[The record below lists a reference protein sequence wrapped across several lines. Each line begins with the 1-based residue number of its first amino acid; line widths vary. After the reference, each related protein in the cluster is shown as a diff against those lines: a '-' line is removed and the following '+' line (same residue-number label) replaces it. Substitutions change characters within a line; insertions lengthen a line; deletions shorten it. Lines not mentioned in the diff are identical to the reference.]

1 MTQRSGTARRSSR
14 YLGWLLGLTIA
25 ALQGCDQPCA
35 STSECSA
42 GDVCVAALC
51 KAVACERAIFATD
64 PQSGQCVA
72 LSGCFL
78 TEAQRSWQTCD
89 QDPCQGRNEQSC
101 LEDVR
106 CQPAYHSPDIAA
118 LFPGSR
124 TEFSSAGC
132 GGDAVATPGDPQGK
146 DPVEAPGVNNGTTPK
161 HPAGLSPCTG
171 SQRQFVGCRSVPQ
184 IAPQRACELLNLT
197 ECQTRTDCSALGSG
211 SGSGGS
217 AVPVSDPFGKAP
229 APVCVTAIQR
239 QTTCAGADALSCLLN
254 ASCRPVGSRCYC
266 PPGSDCSCL
275 DGSFL
280 ACENSDR
287 LRRCTSD
294 AECGT
299 SERCDND
306 EACSMPRTF
315 AALPPM
321 TPQPGTSDCL
331 GSCVPKGCQG
341 LGEQRC
347 NDDASCDGGR
357 YGTVCRPKS
366 YCISSEVEI
375 FSSDAG
381 RGNQCGCDTEFSGC
395 DVQAPIDQL
404 RPDRSLLVRDPEIV
418 DDPAFSL
425 ESVFTK
431 LAPAGQGDAFA
442 KSLLSQVGLATV
454 LSNGATSGLR
464 AGFDSFART
473 ELLPNQAGVLQRF
486 SKLMAT
492 TALINRLDLAAVGSC
507 GEARLSFAL
516 TEAYT
521 NGNKRMTLIV
531 ELRVPDDGMGCKL
544 VAQRWAEL
552 SAIDDVTQRRT
563 RLLALYAE
571 LLKPA
576 NLGQLR
582 TNEFLNL
589 SGGDPWELR
598 EFHLRPDG
606 LLQLVPVAQTI
617 DAKHTGTAELTTWV
631 RDNAAAL
638 GAGTAVVPARLLA
651 AVSTENG
658 GRISLM
664 GSADTVVRASEKAVN
679 ELACAGCHLT
689 ETKSPFVHIGERLGK
704 RVGTTYVPA
713 GRAVIDDFLQK
724 ELVKRAATLQRV
736 LNAPQSLLS
745 HDWRP
750 VVQTRTH

>member
-1 MTQRSGTARRSSR
+1 MTPRSGTARRSSR
-14 YLGWLLGLTIA
+14 YLGWLLGLAMA

-35 STSECSA
+35 STSDCST
-42 GDVCVAALC
+42 GEVCVAALC

-89 QDPCQGRNEQSC
+89 QDPCQGRDEQSC
-101 LEDVR
+101 VEDVR

-118 LFPGSR
+118 SLPGGR
-124 TEFSSAGC
+124 VFVSSAGC
-132 GGDAVATPGDPQGK
+132 GGEAVATSGDPQGK
-146 DPVEAPGVNNGTTPK
+146 DPTEAPGVNNDTAPK
-161 HPAGLSPCTG
+161 HPAALSPCTG
-171 SQRQFVGCRSVPQ
+171 SARAFVGCRSVPQ
-184 IAPQRACELLNLT
+184 ITPQRACELLSPT
-197 ECQTRTDCSALGSG
+197 ECQTRTDCSPLGSD
-211 SGSGGS
+211 SGSPS
-217 AVPVSDPFGKAP
+217 FPVPEPSGKAP
-229 APVCVTAIQR
+229 APLCVTAIQR
-239 QTTCAGADALSCLLN
+239 QTTCEGSDALSCLLN
-254 ASCRPVGSRCYC
+254 ASCRPIGARCYC
-266 PPGSDCSCL
+266 PTGSDCDCL
-275 DGSFL
+275 GGAFL
-280 ACENSDR
+280 ACERSDR
-287 LRRCTSD
+287 FRRCTSD
-294 AECGT
+294 AECGAT
-299 SERCDND
+299 ERCDND

-315 AALPPM
+315 TALPPM
-321 TPQPGTSDCL
+321 TPQPGTPDCL
-331 GSCVPKGCQG
+331 GSCVPKGCKG

-366 YCISSEVEI
+366 YCISSDVDI
-375 FSSDAG
+375 FSSAAG

-395 DVQAPIDQL
+395 DAQAPIDQL
-404 RPDRSLLVRDPEIV
+404 RPDRSLLVRDPEII

-431 LAPAGQGDAFA
+431 LAPVGQGDAFA

-454 LSNGATSGLR
+454 LSNGAKSGPR
-464 AGFDSFART
+464 AGFDTFAST
-473 ELLPNQAGVLQRF
+473 ELLPSQAGVLQRL
-486 SKLMAT
+486 SKRMAT
-492 TALINRLDLAAVGSC
+492 TALINRLDLASVGSC

-516 TEAYT
+516 TGAYT
-521 NGNKRMTLIV
+521 NGNTRMTLIV

-552 SAIDDVTQRRT
+552 SAIDDVAQRRT

-576 NLGQLR
+576 NLGQVR

-598 EFHLRPDG
+598 ELQLRPDG
-606 LLQLVPVAQTI
+606 LLQLSPVAQTI
-617 DAKHTGTAELTTWV
+617 DGKHLGTADLTAWV

-638 GAGTAVVPARLLA
+638 GAGTAVVPARFLA
-651 AVSTENG
+651 AASTENG
-658 GRISLM
+658 GRLSFA
-664 GSADTVVRASEKAVN
+664 GSSEAVVRASEKAVN

-724 ELVKRAATLQRV
+724 ELVTRAATLQRV
-736 LNAPQSLLS
+736 LNAPQSLQS

-750 VVQTRTH
+750 VVQARTH

>member
-1 MTQRSGTARRSSR
+1 MTPRLGTAPRSSR
-14 YLGWLLGLTIA
+14 YLVWLLGLTIA
-25 ALQGCDQPCA
+25 VLQGCDQPCA
-35 STSECSA
+35 STSDCSA
-42 GDVCVAALC
+42 GEVCVAALC
-51 KAVACERAIFATD
+51 KAVRCENAIFATD
-64 PQSGQCVA
+64 PESGQCVA

-78 TEAQRSWQTCD
+78 TEAQRSWQPCD
-89 QDPCQGRNEQSC
+89 QDPCWGRDEQSC
-101 LEDVR
+101 VEDVR

-118 LFPGSR
+118 ASTAARAKNALR
-124 TEFSSAGC
+124 GC
-132 GGDAVATPGDPQGK
+132 SIDAVATSDSSLGK
-146 DPVEAPGVNNGTTPK
+146 DPSEAPGVNNGTAPK
-161 HPAGLSPCTG
+161 HPAGLSRCTG

-184 IAPQRACELLNLT
+184 IAPQRACELLSQQ
-197 ECQTRTDCSALGSG
+197 ECQTRTDCSPAGSV
-211 SGSGGS
+211 SGGS
-217 AVPVSDPFGKAP
+217 AVPVSGPSGKAL
-229 APVCVTAIQR
+229 APVCVTVIQR
-239 QTTCAGADALSCLLN
+239 QMTCEGADAMSCLLN
-254 ASCRPVGSRCYC
+254 GSCRPVGARCYC
-266 PPGSDCSCL
+266 PSGSDCSCL

-287 LRRCTSD
+287 FRRCTSD
-294 AECGT
+294 AECGA

-306 EACSMPRTF
+306 EACSIPRTF
-315 AALPPM
+315 VALPPM
-321 TPQPGTSDCL
+321 TLQPGAPDCL
-331 GSCVPKGCQG
+331 GWCVPTGCKG

-347 NDDASCDGGR
+347 NEDPSCDGGR

-366 YCISSEVEI
+366 YCTSSQT
-375 FSSDAG
+375 DDLAAG
-381 RGNQCGCDTEFSGC
+381 RGNQCGCDSEFSGC
-395 DVQAPIDQL
+395 EVQAPIDQL

-454 LSNGATSGLR
+454 LSNGARSESRT
-464 AGFDSFART
+464 GFNTFANT
-473 ELLPNQAGVLQRF
+473 ELLLNQSGVLQRF
-486 SKLMAT
+486 SKRMAT
-492 TALINRLDLAAVGSC
+492 TALINRLDLAELGSC

-516 TEAYT
+516 TGAYT
-521 NGNKRMTLIV
+521 NGNRRMTLIV
-531 ELRVPDDGMGCKL
+531 ELRVPDDGMGCKR

-552 SAIDDVTQRRT
+552 SAIEDVTQRRT

-576 NLGQLR
+576 NLGQVR

-589 SGGDPWELR
+589 SGSQPWELR
-598 EFHLRPDG
+598 EFQLRPDG

-617 DAKHTGTAELTTWV
+617 DPKHLGTAELFTWL
-631 RDNAAAL
+631 RDNAIAL
-638 GAGTAVVPARLLA
+638 RLGRAWVPTRFLA
-651 AVSTENG
+651 ASSFQNG
-658 GRISLM
+658 GRIRLQEAS
-664 GSADTVVRASEKAVN
+664 VRDSEKLVN

-724 ELVKRAATLQRV
+724 ELVTRAATLQRV

-750 VVQTRTH
+750 AEQTRTH